1 MPPGAGG
8 QGFLSRMILVYGARK
23 YRIIPTPVEPN
34 ENDVQLIR
42 EVYHNAFSEL
52 SGEFTETSEGRAYR
66 ESIYGEPLAI
76 TDPRFGYYHERT
88 AYPQF
93 GWSKFKSQQHAI
105 GRELMIDVS
114 ERFLKPCYGQDIM
127 AKLLRASVPL
137 SFDGLIL
144 IRDSGFQCEVDP
156 IIEWVGA
163 ENFLVCQVFRDG
175 FDSFENDSRE
185 WVWNNYTVERFRR
198 VGGEAGSMVPM
209 TTMITNAGTLD
220 QLKVEAGRLYGR
232 CVNSRGWTF

>member
-1 MPPGAGG
+1 MYVIGFNGPPQCG
-8 QGFLSRMILVYGARK
+8 K
-23 YRIIPTPVEPN
+23 DT
-34 ENDVQLIR
+34 
-42 EVYHNAFSEL
+42 L
-52 SGEFTETSEGRAYR
+52 SGFFREYVEERHPILPIMEVSLSTPLRVIAYAMAGRHYPDPSLPYEEFKN
-66 ESIYGEPLAI
+66 
-76 TDPRFGYYHERT
+76 T